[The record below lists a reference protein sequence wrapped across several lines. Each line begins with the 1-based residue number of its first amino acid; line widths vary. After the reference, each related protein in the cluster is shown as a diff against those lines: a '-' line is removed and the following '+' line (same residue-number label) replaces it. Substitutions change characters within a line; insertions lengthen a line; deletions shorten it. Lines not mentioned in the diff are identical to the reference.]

1 MFVSAWFAWLRLRQ
15 AAELSELILRPLS
28 VHTHTPLPQ
37 FVLEITGAK
46 LQLTTCV
53 RPCCTSAVK
62 APGKVA
68 LGVALQYSIMPLLGL
83 AVGWGRHT

>member
-1 MFVSAWFAWLRLRQ
+1 
-15 AAELSELILRPLS
+15 
-28 VHTHTPLPQ
+28 
-37 FVLEITGAK
+37 
-46 LQLTTCV
+46 
-53 RPCCTSAVK
+53 VK